1 MYSQFTLF
9 PRKSKRH
16 CQIYYVRFRDSDTGE
31 RLTPTSSGK
40 TNKSAATQWAIDQLR
55 KGDITQKS
63 KLSFREFTKNW
74 FVWGKCPYISL
85 MLSKGHSFSHS
96 HADGRRRTL
105 INHLLPY
112 FLGMK
117 LSAIDVN
124 TIESFLANLGKKN
137 YSPST
142 VNNAY
147 YTLSI
152 VLSEALRQG
161 YIQSN
166 PILKIKRIAPRAVE
180 KGTIP
185 LDLARKLF
193 LADSINSIW
202 NGNSFWFLFNQIA
215 FTTGM
220 RQGEICALRKV
231 DVKDGYIE
239 VNHTWDRKY
248 GLKPPK
254 YQSKRIITIPPL
266 TTEWISK
273 FLNREDRNADP
284 CALLFH
290 GKNSAFKAIDHK
302 AINKHYYRALA
313 IVGIPESRR
322 LELNIT
328 FHSWRHTFNSLMRGN
343 ISDSKLR
350 RLTGHRSE
358 EMTEHYTH
366 FNLEDFKDVIEIQK
380 SLLE

>member
-193 LADSINSIW
+193 LADSINSHNIIRSFS
-202 NGNSFWFLFNQIA
+202 NKQEMNRQLPKGTKFPPFFYYCSILIPLFVELCIMNSYTSQ
-215 FTTGM
+215 
-220 RQGEICALRKV
+220 
-231 DVKDGYIE
+231 
-239 VNHTWDRKY
+239 
-248 GLKPPK
+248 
-254 YQSKRIITIPPL
+254 
-266 TTEWISK
+266 
-273 FLNREDRNADP
+273 
-284 CALLFH
+284 
-290 GKNSAFKAIDHK
+290 
-302 AINKHYYRALA
+302 KH
-313 IVGIPESRR
+313 
-322 LELNIT
+322 N
-328 FHSWRHTFNSLMRGN
+328 
-343 ISDSKLR
+343 
-350 RLTGHRSE
+350 
-358 EMTEHYTH
+358 
-366 FNLEDFKDVIEIQK
+366 
-380 SLLE
+380 